1 MVRLKPLSFRRHS
14 LPLQSF
20 EFSRQ
25 GKINTLISFTSSE
38 AVTKSPVFHA
48 TGAGTLVATMART
61 MPRQDNMEPI
71 LRPGQIVGA
80 NYRVDR
86 LIAEGGMATVWA
98 GVNQHTGKRVAL
110 KVILRSFASNGE
122 AVELFRREALAASK
136 VNHPNVVN
144 IFDVIDHE
152 GMTCIVMELFDGETL
167 GSYLARNG
175 PLSLETT
182 LALLLP
188 AMRGVAAANAQGVVH
203 RDLKPANI
211 FLCSSPGGQLITTKV
226 LDFGISVM
234 MRRVGETAPMTE
246 PLAMFGTPAYMA
258 PEAIE
263 LPPDIDGRADVYG
276 FGVLFFEALTGK
288 LPFPGKPGLEL
299 LERILTE
306 PAPMVTLYRSDLP
319 PDVVDLIARA
329 LAKNPKDRFAN
340 MEHLIHAT
348 EDRLLPLLPTP
359 RSLTPL
365 SGIHLLPPAESN
377 AGAPVPMV
385 QALFEKEP
393 SGLVHLLHLGETRA
407 LYSLASEPSQASS
420 GVKLAPRRRLLPAKT
435 AARPPRKRLSIP
447 WSFRNRRAVIDAAI
461 IVFIVVTAW
470 VAVPASSSDSRVRQQ
485 RSSPTPEILAPTRGP
500 LVTALPSP
508 PSPAPS
514 PAIVADDPS
523 NSVAEVKSVPVD
535 DQPVPTPPT
544 TLIAAPHP
552 SRRVTHEASPMRWR
566 RPSAPPGQSAA
577 PRAGR
582 LSATDF

>member
-1 MVRLKPLSFRRHS
+1 
-14 LPLQSF
+14 
-20 EFSRQ
+20 
-25 GKINTLISFTSSE
+25 
-38 AVTKSPVFHA
+38 
-48 TGAGTLVATMART
+48 
-61 MPRQDNMEPI
+61 METI

-175 PLSLETT
+175 PLSLGTT

-234 MRRVGETAPMTE
+234 MRRVGETAPVTE
-246 PLAMFGTPAYMA
+246 PSAMFGTPAYMA

-263 LPPDIDGRADVYG
+263 FSPDIDGRADVYG

-329 LAKNPKDRFAN
+329 LAKAPKDRFAN

-365 SGIHLLPPAESN
+365 SGIHLLPAAESN
-377 AGAPVPMV
+377 TGASVPMV

-393 SGLVHLLHLGETRA
+393 SSLLHLGETRA
-407 LYSLASEPSQASS
+407 LYSRASGPSQASS
-420 GVKLAPRRRLLPAKT
+420 GAGLVPRRRSLSAKT
-435 AARPPRKRLSIP
+435 AARPPRKSLSLP
-447 WSFRNRRAVIDAAI
+447 WRFRNRRAAIDAAI
-461 IVFIVVTAW
+461 IVFVVVTAW
-470 VAVPASSSDSRVRQQ
+470 VSVPASSSDSGVRQRQ
-485 RSSPTPEILAPTRGP
+485 PSRTPEISAPTRGP
-500 LVTALPSP
+500 LVTPLPSLPSP
-508 PSPAPS
+508 DPS

-523 NSVAEVKSVPVD
+523 DSVAEGKSVPVD

-544 TLIAAPHP
+544 TLLAAPHP
-552 SRRVTHEASPMRWR
+552 SKPVSHPESASHQGRAADSPDQ
-566 RPSAPPGQSAA
+566 PAA

-582 LSATDF
+582 LSAADF

>member
-1 MVRLKPLSFRRHS
+1 
-14 LPLQSF
+14 
-20 EFSRQ
+20 
-25 GKINTLISFTSSE
+25 
-38 AVTKSPVFHA
+38 
-48 TGAGTLVATMART
+48 
-61 MPRQDNMEPI
+61 METI

-175 PLSLETT
+175 PLSLGTT

-234 MRRVGETAPMTE
+234 MRRVGETVPVTE

-263 LPPDIDGRADVYG
+263 FSPDIDGRADVYG

-329 LAKNPKDRFAN
+329 LAKAPKDRFAN

-348 EDRLLPLLPTP
+348 EDRLLPLLQTP

-377 AGAPVPMV
+377 AGVQVPMV

-393 SGLVHLLHLGETRA
+393 SSLLHLLHLGETRA
-407 LYSLASEPSQASS
+407 LYSLESEPSQAS
-420 GVKLAPRRRLLPAKT
+420 GGAKLAPRELLPAKT

-447 WSFRNRRAVIDAAI
+447 WRFRNRRAAIDAAI
-461 IVFIVVTAW
+461 IVFVVVTAW
-470 VAVPASSSDSRVRQQ
+470 VAVPASSSDSGVRQPQ
-485 RSSPTPEILAPTRGP
+485 SSRTPEISAPTRGP
-500 LVTALPSP
+500 LVTPLPSL

-523 NSVAEVKSVPVD
+523 DSVAEGKSVPVD
-535 DQPVPTPPT
+535 EQPVPTPPT
-544 TLIAAPHP
+544 TLSAAPHP
-552 SRRVTHEASPMRWR
+552 SRHVSHEVSPTRWR
-566 RPSAPPGQSAA
+566 RTADSPDLPAA